1 MLTIDFHA
9 HILPGCDHG
18 SRDLKTSLQQVHL
31 AKDAGVDVIC
41 ATSHFYAH
49 QESVDDFLQ
58 RRNSAFETLRGRLG
72 ADDPGIRL
80 GAEVLAF
87 AGIERMPGVEKLC
100 LAGTDLILIEMP
112 FIDWDEAVI
121 ESVLELSEKPDLR
134 VVLAHI
140 DRYKPADVD
149 RLLGEGLMAQLN
161 VEKLSG
167 LLLKRDLKEW
177 LEQERVFAFGSD
189 IHGCD
194 TGYRDWLR
202 AKKYRAKYW
211 DEVMEKT
218 NRLLG

>member
-1 MLTIDFHA
+1 MN
-9 HILPGCDHG
+9 
-18 SRDLKTSLQQVHL
+18 RDIS
-31 AKDAGVDVIC
+31 
-41 ATSHFYAH
+41 
-49 QESVDDFLQ
+49 
-58 RRNSAFETLRGRLG
+58 
-72 ADDPGIRL
+72 
-80 GAEVLAF
+80 
-87 AGIERMPGVEKLC
+87 
-100 LAGTDLILIEMP
+100 
-112 FIDWDEAVI
+112 
-121 ESVLELSEKPDLR
+121 ELSEKPDLR

-149 RLLGEGLMAQLN
+149 QLLGEGLMAQLN

-167 LLLKRDLKEW
+167 LLLKRELKEW